1 MRAKGLDH
9 VVVVVEDM
17 EAARAQYARV
27 FGEDAV
33 AEVLDAPGYQR
44 CIIRLGAQR
53 LELCQPIDAADGS
66 SPQAARAFRG
76 TLESRGEGLHNFA
89 IEVADVD
96 AAAEELRADGVPL
109 IESSISHSFFV
120 HPKALNG
127 ALVQFLEAA
136 G

>member
-1 MRAKGLDH
+1 MKANGLDH
-9 VVVVVEDM
+9 VVVVVENMD
-17 EAARAQYARV
+17 AARAQYARV

-33 AEVLDAPGYQR
+33 AEVLEAPGYQR

-53 LELCQPIDAADGS
+53 LELCQPVDSDDGS
-66 SPQAARAFRG
+66 PPQAARAFRG

-89 IEVADVD
+89 VEIADVD
-96 AAAEELRADGVPL
+96 AAAEELKAAGVPL

-127 ALVQFLEAA
+127 VIVQFLE
-136 G
+136 GGG